1 MHVILFGAGASYGSE
16 PTAQVPPLGIKLFD
30 ELIQFAPTTWG
41 TLPTNWSSQFRSD
54 FETAMALFILSGA
67 FAAPL
72 QWDMAEY
79 FFSQFSATKSNVYTA
94 LIKALS
100 SNIDR
105 YLFSTINYELMLF
118 QAREMAGVK
127 IDKFQLC
134 LPHGNSC
141 LCCEGVSATRGVSF
155 TGGVSTG
162 GRVRVFKNL
171 ADFRAEKLKNV
182 FPPVMSY
189 YEPNKF
195 TVSCSN
201 FIQNERNRFEQAV
214 LSAEKIAVVG
224 VNVHP
229 VDQHIWQPLAK
240 TKAQILYLSGSSAAN
255 DFSDWCKNE
264 GRSGDIPID
273 KYFNNGLKE
282 LIIFLL

>member
-1 MHVILFGAGASYGSE
+1 MRVVFFGAGASHGSE
-16 PTAQVPPLGIKLFD
+16 STAKVPPPGAKLFD

-41 TLPTNWSSQFRSD
+41 TLQTNWSSQFRSD
-54 FETAMALFILSGA
+54 FEIAMASFIQSGA
-67 FAAPL
+67 FGAPL

-79 FFSQFSATKSNVYTA
+79 FFSQFSATKSSVYAA
-94 LIKALS
+94 LIEALS

-105 YLFSTINYELMLF
+105 YLFVTINYELLLF
-118 QAREMAGVK
+118 QARAIAGVSK
-127 IDKFQLC
+127 DKFLVC

-171 ADFRAEKLKNV
+171 ADFRAEKSKNV
-182 FPPVMSY
+182 FPPVISY

-201 FIQNERNRFEQAV
+201 FIQGERTRFEQAI

-224 VNVHP
+224 VKVHP
-229 VDQHIWQPLAK
+229 VDRHIWQPLAK
-240 TKAQILYLSGSSAAN
+240 TKAHILYLSGSSAAN
-255 DFSDWCKNE
+255 DFSTWCANE
-264 GRSGDIPID
+264 GRSGDLPID
-273 KYFNNGLKE
+273 KYFSEGLKE
-282 LIIFLL
+282 LITFLS